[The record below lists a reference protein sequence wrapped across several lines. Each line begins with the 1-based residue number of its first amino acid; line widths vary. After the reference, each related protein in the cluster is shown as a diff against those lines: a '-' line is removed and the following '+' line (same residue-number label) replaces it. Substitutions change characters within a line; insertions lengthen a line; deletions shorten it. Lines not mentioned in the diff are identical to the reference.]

1 MKLVVSITIILLM
14 TLSYLEAFTQKKNDK
29 KYKDGYVIRFSDT
42 ISCQIYTGYQ
52 DNEIGHEVTFK
63 YNDGRIISYHP
74 GSVIK
79 GFGYKSDTAMVHYF
93 QIDVPEYWIKEQTN
107 SKAYAEVIT
116 DGRLRL
122 YKYTKIKNS
131 ITIYPNIL
139 GSGIFVG
146 PKQKKDRSY
155 YIKVDGDDS
164 LYEVGH
170 KNVIGSEYVEREE
183 IVPFF
188 KGQPQII
195 ANVPQGEFIYI
206 NKLKLYL
213 SRYNNWFKTKKEEE

>member
-1 MKLVVSITIILLM
+1 MKQFVSIAILLLM
-14 TLSYLEAFTQKKNDK
+14 ILCYGETFGQKRNDK

-42 ISCQIYTGYQ
+42 IFCRIYTGYQ
-52 DNEIGHEVTFK
+52 DNEIGHGVTFK

-79 GFGYKSDTAMVHYF
+79 GFGFKSGTAMVHYF
-93 QIDVPEYWIKEQTN
+93 QINVPEYWIKEQTN
-107 SKAYAEVIT
+107 SKAYAEVVVV
-116 DGRLRL
+116 GHLRL

-139 GSGIFVG
+139 GPGVFVG
-146 PKQKKDRSY
+146 SRQKKDRSY

-170 KNVIGSEYVEREE
+170 KNIIGSEYVEREE
-183 IVPFF
+183 IVAFL

-206 NKLKLYL
+206 NKLKPYL
-213 SRYNNWFKTKKEEE
+213 NRYNNWFKTKKEEE

>member
-93 QIDVPEYWIKEQTN
+93 QIDVPEYSIKEQTN

-139 GSGIFVG
+139 GSGIFHG
-146 PKQKKDRSY
+146 PKQKKPQL
-155 YIKVDGDDS
+155 
-164 LYEVGH
+164 LY
-170 KNVIGSEYVEREE
+170 KS
-183 IVPFF
+183 
-188 KGQPQII
+188 
-195 ANVPQGEFIYI
+195 
-206 NKLKLYL
+206 
-213 SRYNNWFKTKKEEE
+213 

>member
-1 MKLVVSITIILLM
+1 MKNVVSITIILLM
-14 TLSYLEAFTQKKNDK
+14 TFSYLETFAQKKNDK
-29 KYKDGYVIRFSDT
+29 KYKDGYIIRFSDT
-42 ISCQIYTGYQ
+42 ISCRIYTGYQ
-52 DNEIGHEVTFK
+52 DNETGHEVTFK

-79 GFGYKSDTAMVHYF
+79 GFGFKGDTAMVHYF
-93 QIDVPEYWIKEQTN
+93 QIDVPKYWIKEQTN
-107 SKAYAEVIT
+107 SKAYAEVVI
-116 DGRLRL
+116 DGHLRL

-139 GSGIFVG
+139 GPGVFVG
-146 PKQKKDRSY
+146 PGQKKDRSY
-155 YIKVDGDDS
+155 YIKIDGDDS

-213 SRYNNWFKTKKEEE
+213 NLYNTWFKIKKEEQ